1 DVCSSDLGRCGAAR
15 PARTAA
21 RAARSTT
28 RTVRGIGSDRR
39 TAPGRHH
46 RLCAM
51 VRIRTAPRP
60 HPGVAAVA
68 LLRLRDAALVLL
80 VAAGACHAPDDG
92 ERPGPAG
99 PSAGGEAAAPDPGAA
114 DPGGAEPDATPEG
127 DGETPGRPP
136 QGGFVSEPAEGYD
149 GPPVTAVLE
158 VMESFPEQYAVAV
171 EVTAPTGGHELEPTA
186 TRKAEDGAT
195 EHEP

>member
-1 DVCSSDLGRCGAAR
+1 
-15 PARTAA
+15 
-21 RAARSTT
+21 
-28 RTVRGIGSDRR
+28 
-39 TAPGRHH
+39 
-46 RLCAM
+46 
-51 VRIRTAPRP
+51 
-60 HPGVAAVA
+60 
-68 LLRLRDAALVLL
+68 
-80 VAAGACHAPDDG
+80 
-92 ERPGPAG
+92 
-99 PSAGGEAAAPDPGAA
+99 AA

-171 EVTAPTGGHELEPTA
+171 EVTAPTGGHELEHTA

-195 EHEP
+195 EIELKLPTPAEGEGVTQALETLRVRVPLESRPQEVRIRVAQWMRGAHYVREPDAVLAAVIARR